1 VSKDYLKSLDP
12 KLAPYPFDKVDEWKR
27 LTSFITDKTL
37 ETVLGKD
44 GQGDARCDALMA
56 SLADESEGNST
67 QASEKKQFWGKPRPA
82 EEVVDADM
90 QDVSKK
96 EGKRDRLL
104 RFPVFNL
111 KRSWRPGATG
121 EQLSRDS
128 RDKSWVS
135 TLAKATVGSA
145 DPYILQLLS
154 HVVATDLDGG
164 MSSLIHQV

>member
-12 KLAPYPFDKVDEWKR
+12 KLAPYPFDKVEEWKR
-27 LTSFITDKTL
+27 LTSFVTDKTL

-82 EEVVDADM
+82 EEVSDADM
-90 QDVSKK
+90 QDVSRKD
-96 EGKRDRLL
+96 GKRDRLL
-104 RFPVFNL
+104 RFPAFNL

-135 TLAKATVGSA
+135 ILGEAISSSA
-145 DPYILQLLS
+145 DLYHEQLLS
-154 HVVATDLDGG
+154 HVVTTDLDGG
-164 MSSLIHQV
+164 RSRLHNYV